1 LLKIHGIKSRDWQKS
16 IRYGLNPKDNAAV
29 GLSEQWISRNQ
40 KTRIEIG
47 AAISLVTDDIGL
59 GSMSKS
65 DYDSVMKGTV
75 MQFLNPETLEPLF
88 VLNRTTVLPSEHS
101 ISYYASFTQK
111 LHRNHTFFLNYSKN
125 APSYFSVANPF
136 FRNDIEQLELS
147 ERFAFWKN
155 KVRGSVRYIMEQ
167 NNLNNAQF
175 TTNRM
180 NTVGATLSFR
190 PKASWP
196 TFFGNFTKQER
207 KSDNEEIIIAAVNS
221 GFLNYS
227 GGINYDLMTKKVKH
241 SLALMKS
248 VVQRTDAIFSSN
260 NNASSFYSVTLRQS
274 FPFNLFTDFNF
285 QFSDVADAEKQRS
298 PLSQNFGGNINYRF
312 LQNKF
317 NVGINYQENTVY
329 SRFLS
334 FASTRPFYA
343 FRMAYDNLK
352 GSTFFVETGYTP
364 NRDSTNKLNNYDEI
378 FVFLKYV
385 LQFQNNY

>member
-1 LLKIHGIKSRDWQKS
+1 
-16 IRYGLNPKDNAAV
+16 
-29 GLSEQWISRNQ
+29 
-40 KTRIEIG
+40 
-47 AAISLVTDDIGL
+47 
-59 GSMSKS
+59 
-65 DYDSVMKGTV
+65 
-75 MQFLNPETLEPLF
+75 
-88 VLNRTTVLPSEHS
+88 
-101 ISYYASFTQK
+101 
-111 LHRNHTFFLNYSKN
+111 
-125 APSYFSVANPF
+125 
-136 FRNDIEQLELS
+136 LELS